1 MSHRKRNRLR
11 LIGEYAAMRLVELLL
26 WPLPVSAG
34 IWLGR
39 RLGSLAWLVDRR
51 HRVVAEANV
60 QRALGLDPGKAR
72 ALVHRLYRNMGA
84 NTTEDLML
92 ARTLRRKP
100 LTDFSEMEGSEHI
113 QAALARGRGA
123 IVITAHLGN
132 WELGGFG
139 IAHMAG
145 SVLVVARQLSN
156 PHVEAYLQRWRR
168 QAGLAV
174 VDRRGALRHVVR
186 RLRDGGCVAMLID
199 QNQRRGGVFVPFFG
213 RLASTVPS
221 AASIALKYDVPVLAG
236 YTYRVGAGAFHCFH
250 LDPPFE
256 LIRTGDHDADVVANT
271 AQFTRRLEE
280 VIRRHPDQWLWLH
293 SRWKRRP
300 PGEQIPDA
308 AAPAA
313 PDGSMESSDP

>member
-1 MSHRKRNRLR
+1 MSHRKRTRLR
-11 LIGEYAAMRLVELLL
+11 LIGEYATMRLVELLL

-34 IWLGR
+34 LWIGR
-39 RLGSLAWLVDRR
+39 RRGSLARLIDRR

-60 QRALGLDPGKAR
+60 RRALGLGPAEAR
-72 ALVHRLYRNMGA
+72 ALVHRLYQNMGA
-84 NTTEDLML
+84 NTTEDLMR
-92 ARTLRRKP
+92 ARTLRHWS
-100 LTDFSEMEGSEHI
+100 LTDFSEIEGREHI
-113 QAALARGRGA
+113 QAALAKGRGA

-145 SVLVVARQLSN
+145 SVLVVARELSN
-156 PHVEAYLQRWRR
+156 PYVEAYLQRWRK
-168 QAGLAV
+168 QAGLEVA
-174 VDRRGALRHVVR
+174 DRRGALRHVVR
-186 RLRDGGCVAMLID
+186 RLPEGGCVAMLID

-221 AASIALKYDVPVLAG
+221 AASIALKYDVPVLTG
-236 YTYRVGAGAFHCFH
+236 YTYRVGTGAFHCVH
-250 LDPPFE
+250 MDPPFE
-256 LIRTGDHDADVVANT
+256 LIRTGDHEADVVANT

-300 PGEQIPDA
+300 PGEQTPDE
-308 AAPAA
+308 AAPCA
-313 PDGSMESSDP
+313 PDGSTESSDP